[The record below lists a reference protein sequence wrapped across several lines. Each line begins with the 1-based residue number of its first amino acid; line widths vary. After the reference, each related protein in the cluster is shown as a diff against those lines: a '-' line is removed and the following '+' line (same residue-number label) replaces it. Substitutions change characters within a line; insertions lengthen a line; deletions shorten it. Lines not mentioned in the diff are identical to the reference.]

1 MPTKP
6 KKKQP
11 KKTKVPFPTPRKRPL
26 PPGFKGIRV
35 EDILG
40 KGKDLWASDEELDEF
55 LDQIRRSRYTP
66 DPASENGTHGMA
78 SKITKKMTK
87 VEFPKPRKRKLPANL
102 PFITVDD
109 FMGKGKDLWKSD
121 EELDQFLEMI
131 REGRK
136 D

>member
-1 MPTKP
+1 MPTKS
-6 KKKQP
+6 KKIV
-11 KKTKVPFPTPRKRPL
+11 KKRANILPPRPPVRKL
-26 PPGFKGIRV
+26 PPGFEGVKV

-40 KGKDLWASDEELDEF
+40 KGKVLWASDEELDEF
-55 LDQIRRSRYTP
+55 LEQIRRNKYTP
-66 DPASENGTHGMA
+66 DPLSKNGTHAMD
-78 SKITKKMTK
+78 KKVARKMIK

-102 PFITVDD
+102 PFIMVDD